1 MGTITSK
8 ISGSPAKGLIG
19 ATVGFFFGSAA
30 VSLFGPTAHH
40 FKTVMDLSPTMVGL
54 MVAIPAFSGSIL
66 RIPFGAWVDTTGG
79 KKPFLIL
86 MIMSIIG
93 LCGLIGL
100 VSNPEKITHS
110 TYWLFILCG
119 LFAGCGIATFSVGT
133 GQISYWFHQAKQGSA
148 LATYAGIGTL
158 APGIFALILPFLV
171 ELGWVSAYVA
181 WTIFL
186 LIGTLLYWWLGKNA
200 PYFQLREQGIPDAQ
214 AKVEATKAGED
225 LFPKGNIV
233 ESLSISAKVPATWIL
248 VSLYFA
254 TFGGFL
260 ALTSWYP
267 TIWRAEYGF
276 DVTHAGILTALF
288 SILSAALRV
297 VAGPWS
303 DKIGGRRLCMISMFI
318 LALGALGMMFLH
330 GFGWSLF
337 FTIVIAAA
345 MGFNNA
351 AVFKL
356 VPAYVPQAIGGA
368 SGWVGGIGAFSG
380 FLLPTFM
387 GWMVSVGGKDWY
399 MLGFVVFAA
408 MALIN
413 IILIYCFLDHGKMR
427 RLADQTSEEKAQ

>member
-1 MGTITSK
+1 MATNITRK
-8 ISGSPAKGLIG
+8 LTGSPVKGLIG

-40 FKTVMDLSPTMVGL
+40 FKTVMELSPTMVGIL
-54 MVAIPAFSGSIL
+54 VAIPSLSGSIL

-86 MIMSIIG
+86 MVMSLLG
-93 LCGLIGL
+93 MAGLIGL
-100 VSNPEKITHS
+100 VSHPEMIDHS

-133 GQISYWFHQAKQGSA
+133 SQISYWYPQAKQGSA

-158 APGIFALILPFLV
+158 APGVFALILPYLV
-171 ELGWVSAYVA
+171 KLGWVNAYVA
-181 WTIFL
+181 WSIFL

-200 PYFQLREQGIPDAQ
+200 PYFQLRDQGLDTVQAQ
-214 AKVEATKAGED
+214 TQARAAGED
-225 LFPKGNIV
+225 LFPKGNIR
-233 ESLSISAKVPATWIL
+233 ESLSDSAKVPATWIL
-248 VSLYFA
+248 VALYFA

-267 TIWRAEYGF
+267 TIWRNEYGF
-276 DVTHAGILTALF
+276 DVTKAGIFTAMF

-303 DKIGGRRLCMISMFI
+303 DKIGGRRLCLLSMIM
-318 LALGALGMMFLH
+318 LAGGALGVMFIR
-330 GFGWSLF
+330 GEFWTVI

-356 VPAYVPQAIGGA
+356 VPAYVPQAVGGA

-380 FLLPTFM
+380 FLLPTLM
-387 GWMVSVGGKDWY
+387 GWMVSAGGNSWY
-399 MLGFVVFAA
+399 LLGFIVFVI
-408 MALIN
+408 MAVIN
-413 IILIYCFLDHGKMR
+413 ILLLLFCLKPAAATVSSSSIK
-427 RLADQTSEEKAQ
+427 K